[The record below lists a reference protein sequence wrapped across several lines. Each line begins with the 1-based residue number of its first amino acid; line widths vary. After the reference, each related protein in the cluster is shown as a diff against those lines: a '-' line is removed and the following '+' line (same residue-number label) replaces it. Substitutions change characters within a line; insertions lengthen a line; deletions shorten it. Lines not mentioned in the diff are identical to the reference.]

1 MPQVKKLS
9 VAKVAGKITAA
20 TVMTVVDGKPVP
32 NPNPVFVMR
41 AGGVASGIK
50 TGVSDYGPWKC
61 LTGDFVAYGPDGVEQ
76 RAPYLFLPEVAQIPI
91 ETALTNN
98 QGAAVTFLVDVQV
111 KADADSSVGYVYT
124 FEPVVRPGGADPI
137 AALLAQAAPLKVGDK
152 TFGGALA
159 LEAPKGTEDPTPAP
173 EGAKGAKGA
182 KASK

>member
-20 TVMTVVDGKPVP
+20 TVMTVIDGKPAP

-111 KADADSSVGYVYT
+111 KADKESSVGYVYT

-159 LEAPKGTEDPTPAP
+159 LEAPKDDPAP
-173 EGAKGAKGA
+173 APAPAGKGSKG
-182 KASK
+182 SK

>member
-20 TVMTVVDGKPVP
+20 TVLTVIDGKPAP

-50 TGVSDYGPWKC
+50 NGVSDFGPWKC
-61 LTGDFVAYGPDGVEQ
+61 LTGDFVAYGADGEEQ

-91 ETALTNN
+91 ENALAQNP
-98 QGAAVTFLVDVQV
+98 GGAVTFLIDVQV
-111 KADADSSVGYVYT
+111 KHDAASSGGYVYT
-124 FEPVVRPGGADPI
+124 FESVVRPGGADPI
-137 AALLAQAAPLKVGDK
+137 AALLAQAAPLKVGEK
-152 TFGGALA
+152 TFGGAL
-159 LEAPKGTEDPTPAP
+159 LPAPAPAEEPAPAP

-182 KASK
+182 KGSK